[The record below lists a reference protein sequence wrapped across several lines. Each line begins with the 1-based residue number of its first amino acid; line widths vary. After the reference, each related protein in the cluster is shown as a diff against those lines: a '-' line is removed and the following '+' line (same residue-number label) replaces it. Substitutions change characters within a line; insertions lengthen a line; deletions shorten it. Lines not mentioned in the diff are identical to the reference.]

1 MDWRFP
7 RPSSDKYASL
17 HNGTVRGI
25 WRRGGDPAVPFEPGG
40 FEDRLGLV
48 LQLRF
53 FFKVR
58 FGSNNGI

>member
-1 MDWRFP
+1 M
-7 RPSSDKYASL
+7 
-17 HNGTVRGI
+17 
-25 WRRGGDPAVPFEPGG
+25 PFEPGG